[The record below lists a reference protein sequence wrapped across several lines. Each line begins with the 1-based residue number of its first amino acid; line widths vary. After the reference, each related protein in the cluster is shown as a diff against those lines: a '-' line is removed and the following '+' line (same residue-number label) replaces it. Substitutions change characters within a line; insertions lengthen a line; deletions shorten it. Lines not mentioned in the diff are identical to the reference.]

1 MGPELVEQLEYL
13 NTRIDQM
20 IERVREMPSDQ
31 QRMPVGKSFAPI
43 QALEHMAV
51 TEQIYIDIVKKTD
64 PATLK
69 GRKGK
74 PNFLYGLVL
83 KTLNKPAKVASFS
96 PKPFLPKDDLSV
108 DESAA
113 KWKDLRG
120 QLLDYLR
127 PFGDDDAAIKHP
139 LFGYMSPYDLFILLE
154 KHQDYHD
161 ARLQAGP
168 G

>member
-1 MGPELVEQLEYL
+1 MGPELVEQLEHL

-20 IERVREMPSDQ
+20 VERVRQMPSDQ
-31 QRMPVGKSFAPI
+31 QRSPVGKSFAPLE
-43 QALEHMAV
+43 AVEHMAV
-51 TEQIYIDIVKKTD
+51 TEQIYLDIVKKTD
-64 PATLK
+64 PAKLK

-74 PNFLYGLVL
+74 PNFIYGKVL
-83 KTLNKPAKVASFS
+83 QALNKPANVASFS
-96 PKPFLPKDDLSV
+96 PKPFHPKEILSV

-113 KWKDLRG
+113 KWKARRR

-139 LFGYMSPYDLFILLE
+139 LFGFMSPYDMFILLE

-161 ARLQAGP
+161 ARLSSQMN
-168 G
+168 